1 MVSMKTLRYTYLLLM
16 AFAIVFCFISCSDDG
31 VDPIQSNPT
40 PDAEGNYG
48 WSRYV
53 GKHLTSDSDIFVWHT
68 SNDLAGDLYNNRPIT
83 PGEFVEFGNLTES
96 GVTMRYGNEQLYTY
110 NLAHATDNKINHV
123 VACPYSAMGA
133 SQYVDIQVS
142 LTYPKGV
149 SYCKL
154 VGLIV
159 DPYGFRCD
167 IEGKINGDLEISKS
181 FSYIDPFPRLRLETI
196 PESTDYR
203 ILVELRPIQPEFDAV
218 SLKSVDS
225 PILLQWQSEQWTG
238 EAAAII
244 PDPSDFLQLLFNIPI
259 LKYSDYWKSK
269 YSNQDPEYVSITHLL
284 STLFPGAYQRSVREY
299 DHHFNATWNFNP
311 DPMTLGPFDTVV
323 WVSRID
329 DANMCVMLDACE
341 MEKLFSLTEGKV
353 LGANILRSLLTE
365 ELCYFEMKYELTDTD
380 VNDSSREREFKMTLK
395 DPQLSRNLMKYLF
408 ITLLMKNREA
418 IKDYIRQDSA
428 LSLHAE
434 TLCTAVDRL
443 EDIYAGTTDLTLGYK
458 LTECQWKDGNMWPQ
472 KLTR

>member
-1 MVSMKTLRYTYLLLM
+1 
-16 AFAIVFCFISCSDDG
+16 
-31 VDPIQSNPT
+31 
-40 PDAEGNYG
+40 
-48 WSRYV
+48 
-53 GKHLTSDSDIFVWHT
+53 
-68 SNDLAGDLYNNRPIT
+68 
-83 PGEFVEFGNLTES
+83 
-96 GVTMRYGNEQLYTY
+96 
-110 NLAHATDNKINHV
+110 
-123 VACPYSAMGA
+123 MGA

-259 LKYSDYWKSK
+259 LKYSDYDDTNL
-269 YSNQDPEYVSITHLL
+269 SNEYH
-284 STLFPGAYQRSVREY
+284 
-299 DHHFNATWNFNP
+299 
-311 DPMTLGPFDTVV
+311 
-323 WVSRID
+323 
-329 DANMCVMLDACE
+329 
-341 MEKLFSLTEGKV
+341 
-353 LGANILRSLLTE
+353 
-365 ELCYFEMKYELTDTD
+365 
-380 VNDSSREREFKMTLK
+380 
-395 DPQLSRNLMKYLF
+395 
-408 ITLLMKNREA
+408 
-418 IKDYIRQDSA
+418 
-428 LSLHAE
+428 
-434 TLCTAVDRL
+434 
-443 EDIYAGTTDLTLGYK
+443 
-458 LTECQWKDGNMWPQ
+458 
-472 KLTR
+472 